1 MAEHVKLSPDS
12 SQPCAPSL
20 DKCPTASR
28 KVSPT
33 EAPLPSPPDSA
44 ERTRAAA
51 GSLPKVLVE
60 VVRELDDSPLEVDY
74 YKSFPLSWEDFKS
87 AREVIEATIRRFDYD
102 PFKGKITIRMTTPI
116 HDSFAGLVS
125 EAIAIKL
132 FPLKTG
138 DNATARFAKS
148 IIPVLSARNYL
159 DNPKRPAFPVQDPEK
174 KEQKSPDLQYC
185 HKMAEYSG
193 IVVEIAYT
201 QPAKQLRKLALA
213 YIRGSMGKI
222 QTVIGSA
229 YWLEVEQVL
238 KEVPFRSADGEPLNQ
253 DCELVLSL
261 HEMTADQSLREGVDN
276 KSISILFKDL
286 CVFMNTVAEI
296 EEMQLEN
303 LQKPHGAEQQAQI
316 NGIPVKIK
324 EPISSSPEEE
334 LASEDEKI
342 FADQEEAQRKKAKND
357 DTPFSRTVD
366 KDIKGRPN
374 VATRAGPPKRPAPT
388 NTGENLPVAKRR
400 SKRRRD

>member
-1 MAEHVKLSPDS
+1 MAEHVKLSPGS
-12 SQPCAPSL
+12 SQPRAPSL
-20 DKCPTASR
+20 DKSPTASR

-44 ERTRAAA
+44 ERARAAA
-51 GSLPKVLVE
+51 GRLPKVLVE

-74 YKSFPLSWEDFKS
+74 FKSFPLSWEDFKS
-87 AREVIEATIRRFDYD
+87 TREVIEATFRRFDYD

-125 EAIAIKL
+125 EAVAIKL
-132 FPLKTG
+132 FPLKIG

-159 DNPKRPAFPVQDPEK
+159 DNPKRPAFPVLDPEK

-193 IVVEIAYT
+193 VVVEIAYT

-213 YIRGSMGKI
+213 YIRGSMGR
-222 QTVIGSA
+222 SA

-261 HEMTADQSLREGVDN
+261 HDITADYSLREGVDN
-276 KSISILFKDL
+276 ESISIPFKDL
-286 CVFMNTVAEI
+286 CVFINTV

-303 LQKPHGAEQQAQI
+303 LQQPYGPEQQAQI
-316 NGIPVKIK
+316 DGIPVKIK

-334 LASEDEKI
+334 LASEDEKT
-342 FADQEEAQRKKAKND
+342 FADQEEAERKKAKND
-357 DTPFSRTVD
+357 GTSFSRTV
-366 KDIKGRPN
+366 KDVKDRPN
-374 VATRAGPPKRPAPT
+374 VMTRSGLGPKRPAPT
-388 NTGENLPVAKRR
+388 NTGENLPVPKRR
-400 SKRRRD
+400 STRRRN